1 MIKKLIAVAAFCFV
15 VFSVNSATHELY
27 GKKADEK
34 IPGSEVV
41 RYKDFTSI
49 PNYVKFK
56 SGFELPFN
64 KLENWL
70 ATFYN
75 SDVKFGLQL
84 LSSETDR
91 LGFTHFRYQQTIN
104 KIPVKL
110 SMFIVHVKN
119 GLIVSMNGE
128 LFNPNLN
135 STSYSLSK
143 TDALSK
149 ALSSIGAAKYKW
161 EVVSEENHL
170 KWEQNDV
177 NATYYPTGKLI
188 YVNKNGNIVNELKLA
203 YVFNIYA
210 QEPLSRQEV
219 YVDANN
225 GEVLWTENKIHHVD
239 EVGTAATGYSG
250 NQTMTSDNMGGG
262 VYRLQETGRGN
273 GVRTFNCNNTT
284 NYTNTDFTNGSSA
297 WSLAGVD
304 KYATD
309 AHWGSEMTYDYYL
322 NKHGRNSIDNAGFR
336 LDSYVHYDNN
346 YGNAFWDGQRMTYG
360 DGSSGNSPFTALDIA
375 GHEITHGLTTF
386 TADLVY
392 QDESGALNESF
403 SDIFGVSVEF
413 VARPGNAN
421 WLMGEDLGFTI
432 RNMSNPNANG
442 DPDTYFGNNWAA
454 LGGADNGGVHTNSGV
469 QNFWYYLLTMGGSG
483 TNDNGDPYT
492 VTALG
497 LDKAGEIAFRNLTVY
512 LTTNSQY
519 VDARFFAIQS
529 TVDLY
534 GACTPEVESVTNA
547 WYAVGVGNPY
557 QPFTVS
563 DFESCITTSCS
574 IPFTVDFNNLSVNG
588 GSFDWDFGDGNSSST
603 MNPSHTYTSY
613 GTFTVELFADGGA
626 SCGTDTETK
635 TAFITIDSTLA
646 CNTIMPTSGTTI
658 LTGCSGTLF
667 DSGGPCSIYGANQTA
682 QVTISP
688 TGAGKVHLNFTMF
701 DVEAGDQGGTIC
713 NYDNVKIYDGPST
726 SSTLIGT
733 YCNNNLPPSTISSSS
748 SSITILFLSDP
759 GLEESGFQ
767 IDWTCEVAT
776 MAPSVDFSVD
786 MDTTCTGAVKFKDLS
801 INGPST
807 WLWNFGDGNTSTLQN
822 PNHTYSQPGLY
833 NVKLTA
839 TNIIG
844 SDSVTKNSLVFVD
857 MPDSPVVTGDSICTN
872 NVANL
877 SATGT
882 GLIRWFSVP
891 TGGAFISTGN
901 NYTTPVLT
909 NTTTYYAEDFVAATL
924 QSLGKLDNTGG
935 GGYLS
940 NEHYLVFDADQP
952 FFLQSVKVY
961 AQTTGS
967 RTIQLQDNTGAV
979 IATKTLSVTAGTRTL
994 NLLFNVPAGTDHRLV
1009 LTNTSAVQDL
1019 YRNNS
1024 GVTFPYDLNGL
1035 GSVKNSSAGTSFYYY
1050 FYDWKVKGP
1059 DCKSLREP
1067 VVAEV
1072 SLCTGI
1078 KTVLNQNNVISFF
1091 NSSSNNLEL
1100 SLNGVEKG
1108 NYVISVF
1115 NAVGQMVFDEKVQIT
1130 SEQYK
1135 KSIDLSN
1142 ASNGVYLIRVT
1153 NNKTS
1158 FTNKFVK

>member
-15 VFSVNSATHELY
+15 VFSANSATHELY

-41 RYKDFTSI
+41 RYKDFTTI

-56 SGFELPFN
+56 SGSELPFN

-104 KIPVKL
+104 NIPVKL

-119 GLIVSMNGE
+119 GFIVSMNGE
-128 LFNPNLN
+128 LLNPNLN
-135 STSYSLSK
+135 STTYSFSK

-149 ALSSIGAAKYKW
+149 ALSSIGATKYKW
-161 EVVSEENHL
+161 EVASEENHL
-170 KWEQNDV
+170 KWEQNDI

-188 YVNKNGNIVNELKLA
+188 YVNKNGNIANELKLA

-210 QEPLSRQEV
+210 QVPLSRQEV

-225 GEVLWTENKIHHVD
+225 GEILWTENKIHHVD

-250 NQTMTSDNMGGG
+250 TQTMTSNNAGGG
-262 VYRLQETGRGN
+262 VYNLQETGRGN

-284 NYTNTDFTNGSSA
+284 NYTNTDFTNGSST

-454 LGGADNGGVHTNSGV
+454 LGGGDNGGVHTNSGV
-469 QNFWYYLLTMGGSG
+469 QNFWFYLLTTGGTG
-483 TNDNGDPYT
+483 TNDNADNYT
-492 VTALG
+492 VAGLG

-519 VDARFFAIQS
+519 VDARFYAIQS
-529 TVDLY
+529 TVDLF

-588 GSFDWDFGDGNSSST
+588 GTFDWDFGDGNSSST

-626 SCGTDTETK
+626 SCGTDTEIK
-635 TAFITIDSTLA
+635 TAFVTIDSSLA

-688 TGAGKVHLNFTMF
+688 VGAGKVNLNFTMF
-701 DVEAGDQGGTIC
+701 DIESGDQGGSIC
-713 NYDNVKIYDGPST
+713 NYDNLKIYDGSST
-726 SSTLIGT
+726 SAPLIGT
-733 YCNNNLPPSTISSSS
+733 YCNNNLPPSTISSSG
-748 SSITILFLSDP
+748 SSITILFISDP

-767 IDWTCEVAT
+767 IDWSCELPT
-776 MAPSVDFSVD
+776 LAPVVDFTVD
-786 MDTTCTGAVKFKDLS
+786 MDTTCTGVVNFTDLS
-801 INGPST
+801 INGST
-807 WLWNFGDGNTSTLQN
+807 SWNWDFGDGNTSTNQN
-822 PNHTYSQPGLY
+822 PNHIYSQPGLY
-833 NVKLTA
+833 TVQLTA
-839 TNIIG
+839 SNIIG
-844 SDSVTKNSLVFVD
+844 SDSQTKTNFIYVN
-857 MPDSPVVTGDSICTN
+857 MPDAPLVQGDSICTN
-872 NVANL
+872 NIANL
-877 SATGT
+877 SASGTGT
-882 GLIRWFSVP
+882 LKWYANS
-891 TGGAFISTGN
+891 TGGAILSTGAN
-901 NYTTPVLT
+901 FTTPVLT
-909 NTTTYYAEDFVAATL
+909 STTTYYVEDFVAATL
-924 QSLGKLDNTGG
+924 QKLGKTDNAGG
-935 GGYLS
+935 GGYLN
-940 NEHYLVFDADQP
+940 NEHYLVFDVFQP
-952 FFLQSVKVY
+952 MFIQSVKVY
-961 AQTTGS
+961 ANTSGS
-967 RTIQLQDNTGAV
+967 RTIQLQNSLGTV
-979 IATKTLSVTAGTRTL
+979 LATRTTTISAGTRTVSL
-994 NLLFNVPAGTDHRLV
+994 FFNVPPGEDYRLV
-1009 LTNTSAVQDL
+1009 LTDASTVKDL
-1019 YRNNS
+1019 YRNNT
-1024 GVTFPYDLNGL
+1024 GVSFPYTLNGI
-1035 GSVKNSSAGTSFYYY
+1035 GSVKNSSAGLSYYYY
-1050 FYDWKVKGP
+1050 FYDWDVKGV
-1059 DCKSLREP
+1059 DCKSVREP
-1067 VVAEV
+1067 VTALVNM
-1072 SLCTGI
+1072 CTG
-1078 KTVLNQNNVISFF
+1078 LNEIISHENVNTYF
-1091 NSSSNNLEL
+1091 NSSNHNLEIT
-1100 SLNGVEKG
+1100 LNGTEKG
-1108 NYVISVF
+1108 NYVISVY
-1115 NAVGQMVFDEKVQIT
+1115 NAVGQLVFDEQVQIT
-1130 SEQYK
+1130 SDQYRK
-1135 KSIDLSN
+1135 LINLSN
-1142 ASNGVYLIRVT
+1142 ESNGVYLIRIT
-1153 NNKTS
+1153 NQKTS
-1158 FTNKFVK
+1158 FTNKFIK